1 MLGMWEWLKWLGV
14 GESPRLSYFVW
25 SADLTAAKESLQRIA
40 RAWFLSSNRDPGSF
54 LGSAIALTLSRL
66 RCGTGFTAAA
76 ISDTRCSKL
85 SALIR

>member
-54 LGSAIALTLSRL
+54 LWVCDRL
-66 RCGTGFTAAA
+66 DLEPTAVRHRVY
-76 ISDTRCSKL
+76 SGGHF
-85 SALIR
+85 